1 MTEFAYRDGVLCAE
15 DVPLPRIAEAVGT
28 PFYCYSETAL
38 ASRYLPFANA
48 FRGRPALVCFALK
61 ANSNLAVVHALA
73 RLGAGADVVSEGELR
88 QALAAG
94 VPPERIVFSG
104 VGKTEAEI
112 EQALGAGILQI
123 NVESTAEIADVARVA
138 ARMGRRAPV
147 ALRINPDVAAETHA
161 KIATG
166 KAENKFGIDL
176 DHAREAYALAASL
189 PALDVQGL
197 AMHIGSQ
204 ILTLDPFRTAFGRLA
219 RLVADLRA
227 AGLAVKRLDLGGGL
241 GIAYDGERPP
251 EPGDYAA
258 LIAETLGGLD
268 CEIVL
273 EPGRCLVGEAGVLVT
288 RVVRLKDGITHR
300 FVIVDAAMNDLVRPA
315 LYDAYHRI
323 SPVSQPEPSA
333 PLVPVEVV
341 GPVCETA
348 DTFAR
353 DRKLPPLEAGDL
365 LAIHQAGAYGAVM
378 ASTYNARLLVPEVMV
393 KDGRFA
399 VIRPRPTYDE
409 LLGRDRLPDWEA
421 ERAAARR
428 LKEA

>member
-15 DVPLPRIAEAVGT
+15 DVPLPRIADAVGT
-28 PFYCYSETAL
+28 PFYCYSETRL
-38 ASRYLPFANA
+38 AARYLSFAKA
-48 FRGRPALVCFALK
+48 FRGQPALVCFALK
-61 ANSNLAVVHALA
+61 ANSNLAVVHMLS

-88 QALAAG
+88 QAIAAG
-94 VPPERIVFSG
+94 VPPERIAFSG

-112 EQALGAGILQI
+112 EHALGAGILQI
-123 NVESTAEIADVARVA
+123 NVESTAEIADIARVA

-147 ALRINPDVAAETHA
+147 ALRINPDVAADTHA

-176 DHAREAYALAASL
+176 DHAREAYGFAASL
-189 PALDVQGL
+189 RVLDVQGL

-204 ILTLDPFRTAFGRLA
+204 ILSLDPFRTAFGKLA
-219 RLVADLRA
+219 KLAADLKA
-227 AGLAVKRLDLGGGL
+227 AEFPVKRLDLGGGL
-241 GIAYDGERPP
+241 GIAYDGEQPP
-251 EPGDYAA
+251 QPGRYAA
-258 LIAETLGGLD
+258 LVAETLGRLG

-273 EPGRCLVGEAGVLVT
+273 EPGRYLVGEAGLLVT

-300 FVIVDAAMNDLVRPA
+300 FAIVDAAMNDLARPA
-315 LYDAYHRI
+315 LYGAYHRI
-323 SPVSQPEPSA
+323 TPVREPQPSA
-333 PLVPVEVV
+333 PLAPVEVV

-399 VIRPRPTYDE
+399 VIRPRPSYDD

-421 ERAAARR
+421 EREAARR
-428 LKEA
+428 LREA